1 MKRIT
6 VFDFDGT
13 LTLKDSMMSIILF
26 QRGWIGLAWA
36 LLCEIHLIV
45 LMILRLY
52 SNQKAKERLLTH
64 CFGGMK
70 EEDFDVFC
78 EKFASSNKHVM
89 IPEMMEKLRKAQ
101 QECDHVYVITA
112 SPERWVR
119 LFLPDVTVLGTK
131 LEVKDGKI
139 TGRLSSR
146 NCYGQEKVNRL
157 LSALP
162 DIEQHRSDYH
172 ITAYGDSRGDKEML
186 AFADNG
192 IKVKRGKGEEIKE

>member
-1 MKRIT
+1 MKKIT

-13 LTLKDSMMSIILF
+13 LTSTDSMIDIIKF
-26 QRGWIGLAWA
+26 QRGFWGLTWA
-36 LLCEIHLIV
+36 IFSMIHFIILLKLHLS
-45 LMILRLY
+45 
-52 SNQKAKERLLTH
+52 SNHSVKERLLTH

-70 EEDFDVFC
+70 EEDFDAFC
-78 EKFASSNKHVM
+78 EKFASSHKHVM

-131 LEVKDGKI
+131 LEVKEGKI

-172 ITAYGDSRGDKEML
+172 ITAYGDSRGDNEML
-186 AFADNG
+186 AFADEG
-192 IKVKRGKGEEIKE
+192 INVKK